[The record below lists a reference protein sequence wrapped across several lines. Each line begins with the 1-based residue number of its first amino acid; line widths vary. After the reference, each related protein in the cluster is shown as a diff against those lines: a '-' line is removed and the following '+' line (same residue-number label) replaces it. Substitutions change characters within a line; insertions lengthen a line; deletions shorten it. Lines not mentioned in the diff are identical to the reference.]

1 MSSLSKLFGG
11 KKKDLAKV
19 VDENQELG
27 EVTVDCPAIIELK
40 QDRELEKELNIQIDS
55 DAYTLDDMLL
65 ALGLSKDKNNKC
77 NINII
82 KVNDSLIKIHFNSG
96 KILLKRDGQNFIF
109 DWEI

>member
-19 VDENQELG
+19 IDENQELG

-40 QDRELEKELNIQIDS
+40 QDKELNKELNLKVDENY
-55 DAYTLDDMLL
+55 YTLDDLFTFL
-65 ALGLSKDKNNKC
+65 KLSKTKANEC
-77 NINII
+77 
-82 KVNDSLIKIHFNSG
+82 KVRVKMENDSTVIINFHEG
-96 KILLKRDGQNFIF
+96 KLVLKSDFTF

>member
-1 MSSLSKLFGG
+1 MSLKELFGG
-11 KKKDLAKV
+11 KRKDIDKII
-19 VDENQELG
+19 EESEPLG

-40 QDRELEKELNIQIDS
+40 QDKELDKELNIQIDS

-96 KILLKRDGQNFIF
+96 KILLKRDGHNFIF

>member
-27 EVTVDCPAIIELK
+27 EVTVDCTAIIELK

-96 KILLKRDGQNFIF
+96 KILLKSDGQNFIF

>member
-40 QDRELEKELNIQIDS
+40 QDRELNKELNLKVDENY
-55 DAYTLDDMLL
+55 YTLDDLFTFL
-65 ALGLSKDKNNKC
+65 KLSKTK
-77 NINII
+77 INECKVRVKMEADSTVII
-82 KVNDSLIKIHFNSG
+82 NFHEG
-96 KILLKRDGQNFIF
+96 KLVLKSDFTF